1 MFCDEWKKDQFL
13 LSSHLYKSSD
23 FPELFVQSTS
33 LGSQGSTP
41 TPERKKHFFFTR
53 PSLLPFH
60 LLLCHSLTHN
70 SIALRRFFTPLFS
83 PPSLTSISI
92 FPLAPC
98 LLFHLTPPSLPQWNE
113 GNRVSSFESDGA
125 LTGWNLCP
133 IPRACSCAR
142 SLQRLPPHTHIH
154 TEPVGIHPPTH
165 MHAYIYR
172 AGKGAHMCT

>member
-33 LGSQGSTP
+33 LGSQGSAP

-98 LLFHLTPPSLPQWNE
+98 LLFHLTPPPSLS
-113 GNRVSSFESDGA
+113 GMRGTGLVHLRVMA
-125 LTGWNLCP
+125 LWQAETSAPSPGHAAVPALCN
-133 IPRACSCAR
+133 AY
-142 SLQRLPPHTHIH
+142 H
-154 TEPVGIHPPTH
+154 PTH
-165 MHAYIYR
+165 TSTQNR
-172 AGKGAHMCT
+172 